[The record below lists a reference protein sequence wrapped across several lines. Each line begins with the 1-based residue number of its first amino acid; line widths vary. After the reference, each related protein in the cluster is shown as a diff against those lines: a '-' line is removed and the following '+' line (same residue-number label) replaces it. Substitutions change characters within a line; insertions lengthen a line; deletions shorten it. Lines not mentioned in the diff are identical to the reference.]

1 MKDLHI
7 PAKTKT
13 VSVTG
18 ILIKGSVESALADE
32 LGTTVDKIKI
42 YSISDNPSKL
52 AYDIVYKEVTNES

>member
-1 MKDLHI
+1 MNDFHI
-7 PAKTKT
+7 PAKTRTLSKT
-13 VSVTG
+13 D

-42 YSISDNPSKL
+42 YSISKNPSKL